1 MPALWRKK
9 VQVIPDDPNTVPMC
23 ELDHECVVCGK
34 LTLAAKQHAVRGVH
48 VPSRGSSSRYQKK
61 CMEYFNVRCD
71 ECRKFQRMPDRTLYK
86 AWFELSVDEI
96 EANYQPTDGRKVF
109 FEVM

>member
-9 VQVIPDDPNTVPMC
+9 VQVIPSDPNTVPMC

-34 LTLAAKQHAVRGVH
+34 LTLAAKQHAA
-48 VPSRGSSSRYQKK
+48 RGSLNRKN
-61 CMEYFNVRCD
+61 CMPYFHVRCD
-71 ECRKFQRMPDRTLYK
+71 ECRRYQRMPDRNLYK
-86 AWFELSVDEI
+86 AWFELTDEER
-96 EANYQPTDGRKVF
+96 EAPEAADGRMIF